1 MEINIDRIKN
11 RFGNKVLKEDIIK
24 IHNQLKKINDV
35 IKLRLGLEESIVKY
49 FKSKL
54 NIEICRE
61 NISKLNSEIRGY
73 ENDLILLKREEF
85 DDLRQKGNLMNF
97 LWNVDTQKL
106 EELNTMG
113 CIRGEEISEIKLER
127 FRQNRDN
134 YSRNYNE
141 LNTILIGIHDNYN
154 ESRRIKYKLLDLCEF
169 VGRLI

>member
-141 LNTILIGIHDNYN
+141 LNNDLNV
-154 ESRRIKYKLLDLCEF
+154 SRVRM
-169 VGRLI
+169 

>member
-24 IHNQLKKINDV
+24 IYNQLKKINDV

-61 NISKLNSEIRGY
+61 NISKLNTEIRGY
-73 ENDLILLKREEF
+73 ENDLRLLKREEF
-85 DDLRQKGNLMNF
+85 DDLRQKGSLMEF
-97 LWNVDTQKL
+97 LWKIDNQKL
-106 EELNTMG
+106 EELHNIG
-113 CIRGEEISEIKLER
+113 CIRGEEFSDIKLER
-127 FRQNRDN
+127 FRKDRDN

-141 LNTILIGIHDNYN
+141 LNTDNDV
-154 ESRRIKYKLLDLCEF
+154 SRVIM
-169 VGRLI
+169 

>member
-11 RFGNKVLKEDIIK
+11 RFLNKVLKEDIIK

-141 LNTILIGIHDNYN
+141 LNTDLNV
-154 ESRRIKYKLLDLCEF
+154 SRVIM
-169 VGRLI
+169 

>member
-11 RFGNKVLKEDIIK
+11 RFGNKVLKEDIVK
-24 IHNQLKKINDV
+24 IYNQLKKINDV
-35 IKLRLGLEESIVKY
+35 VKLRLGLEESIVKY

-61 NISKLNSEIRGY
+61 NISKLNTEIRGY
-73 ENDLILLKREEF
+73 ENDLRLLKREEF

-141 LNTILIGIHDNYN
+141 LNTDLNV
-154 ESRRIKYKLLDLCEF
+154 SRVIM
-169 VGRLI
+169 

>member
-134 YSRNYNE
+134 YSRTKVLSIYKDS
-141 LNTILIGIHDNYN
+141 L
-154 ESRRIKYKLLDLCEF
+154 KY
-169 VGRLI
+169 IS

>member
-113 CIRGEEISEIKLER
+113 CIREEEISEIKLER

-141 LNTILIGIHDNYN
+141 LNTDLNV
-154 ESRRIKYKLLDLCEF
+154 SRVIM
-169 VGRLI
+169 